1 MVFISQKIQHLMLS
15 SPRKLAKCIVQMFAH
30 ILQQQKLYVVQ
41 SRLLI
46 CKAAWPHSDETCKAQ
61 RSGYIVGFAAQKK
74 YCALHFRQRIVI
86 ER

>member
-46 CKAAWPHSDETCKAQ
+46 CKAGPHSDETCKAQ
-61 RSGYIVGFAAQKK
+61 RSGYIVGFAAKK
-74 YCALHFRQRIVI
+74 NIVLCI
-86 ER
+86 LGNAS